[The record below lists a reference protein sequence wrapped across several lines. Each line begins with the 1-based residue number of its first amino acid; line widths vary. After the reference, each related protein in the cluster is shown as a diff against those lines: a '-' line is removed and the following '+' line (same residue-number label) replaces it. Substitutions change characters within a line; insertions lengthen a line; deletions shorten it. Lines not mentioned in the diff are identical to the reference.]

1 MSGADMTEPVE
12 QARLVW
18 KTALAFRDD
27 LLVREAKKD
36 NDRFW
41 AMYHHLQQEG
51 VDALERIGLSGTCAD
66 DLRGEPYGGLAGTGQ
81 EWADTWLI
89 ALIAAS
95 RLGPIV
101 RDEVMLPIFK
111 HSTDPDER
119 AWLRSIAMRIR
130 ANR

>member
-1 MSGADMTEPVE
+1 MTEHVE

-18 KTALAFRDD
+18 ETALAFRDD
-27 LLVREAKKD
+27 LIAREAKKD

-41 AMYHHLQQEG
+41 AMYHCFQQEC
-51 VDALERIGLSGTCAD
+51 VDALERIGLSGACVD
-66 DLRGEPYGGLAGTGQ
+66 DVQGEPYDGLAGTGQ
-81 EWADTWLI
+81 GWADTWLV
-89 ALIAAS
+89 ALVAAS

-130 ANR
+130 VNR